1 MREEYDF
8 STMQARKK
16 PYIKRLRKQGMA
28 DIGKGIETFQF
39 IHGDARDSN
48 DVSTGQREDVSRDEN

>member
-1 MREEYDF
+1 MRDEYDF
-8 STMQARKK
+8 STMQARRN

-39 IHGDARDSN
+39 IHGDAREALINSAPP
-48 DVSTGQREDVSRDEN
+48 S